1 MQIMKWFL
9 IIYPPKSL
17 FPLILEP
24 NRTEMKLILLC
35 FVIFCFQVQDVSAS
49 CKQELPATEKVNTT
63 TTVIPSTSST
73 EGATTLLTST
83 EPTSTVTSTTTV
95 PTTTTET
102 TSTVPTTTTEAA
114 TTTTTIVTTSTQP
127 TTTVPTTTVPT
138 TTETTSTVPSTSTE
152 TSTVTTSTV
161 PTTTTVTTTEP
172 TTTVTTTT
180 EAPTTV
186 TTTTEPTTTTESTTE
201 STSTSTETT
210 TTTEPSTST
219 ITSTASE
226 STTPQ
231 QLVAERVLR
240 KCPDGFPDNC
250 TMNCGCIDVAV
261 DNERIQEIEPTFLER
276 EPGTYVRPTLAW
288 SECKRVSNVL
298 CAPGSKAYGLIV
310 WEENGKMEL
319 DSGWNAS
326 AFLSEY
332 SCNNTVWSN
341 AWQKNF
347 NRYLYFTCKA
357 Q

>member
-1 MQIMKWFL
+1 
-9 IIYPPKSL
+9 
-17 FPLILEP
+17 
-24 NRTEMKLILLC
+24 MKLILLC
-35 FVIFCFQVQDVSAS
+35 FVIFCFQVHDVSAS
-49 CKQELPATEKVNTT
+49 CKQELPSTEKVTTT
-63 TTVIPSTSST
+63 TTVVPSTST
-73 EGATTLLTST
+73 AREATTPSTST
-83 EPTSTVTSTTTV
+83 EPTSTLTSTT
-95 PTTTTET
+95 
-102 TSTVPTTTTEAA
+102 
-114 TTTTTIVTTSTQP
+114 
-127 TTTVPTTTVPT
+127 
-138 TTETTSTVPSTSTE
+138 TVPSTSTE

-161 PTTTTVTTTEP
+161 PTTTTEEKTTTTVTTTEP
-172 TTTVTTTT
+172 TTTVPTTTTQPTTTMTTTTDPPTTTT

-186 TTTTEPTTTTESTTE
+186 TTTTEPTTTVTTTTELPTTE

-210 TTTEPSTST
+210 TRTEPSTST

-231 QLVAERVLR
+231 QLVAARALERVLL

-276 EPGTYVRPTLAW
+276 EPGKYIKPTLAW

-319 DSGWNAS
+319 DSGWNSS
-326 AFLSEY
+326 AFLNEY

-347 NRYLYFTCKA
+347 NRYLYFTCKS

>member
-1 MQIMKWFL
+1 
-9 IIYPPKSL
+9 
-17 FPLILEP
+17 
-24 NRTEMKLILLC
+24 MKLILLC

-49 CKQELPATEKVNTT
+49 CKQEMPNATV
-63 TTVIPSTSST
+63 VASTSTT
-73 EGATTLLTST
+73 EGVTTPSTST
-83 EPTSTVTSTTTV
+83 EPASTITSTTTV
-95 PTTTTET
+95 P
-102 TSTVPTTTTEAA
+102 TTTEAA

-226 STTPQ
+226 STTQ
-231 QLVAERVLR
+231 QQRAAARALGTPVPCNRHSSLICSFPERVLR
-240 KCPDGFPDNC
+240 CPDGFPDNC

-298 CAPGSKAYGLIV
+298 CEPGSKAYGLIV

-319 DSGWNAS
+319 DSGWNSS

-347 NRYLYFTCKA
+347 NRYLYFTCKS